1 LSVNVSQKKQFALG
15 FILIILFL
23 VVIEGGARAHE
34 FFNAPCDFIDTEPMK
49 KIDYF
54 SLRQI
59 CSDFNLIAYENS
71 AITLIAPNQNYP
83 TININSD
90 SFRGSEI
97 QEIKSESHY
106 RIFVIGGSTIFGAG
120 STSDETTIPALLQ
133 KRFNELEQ
141 DFDIEVV
148 NAGIVSANSISE
160 KFYIENYLLEF
171 NPDLLIIYDG
181 WNDSEDRILDEK
193 LVIDEEN
200 NNKSFLKFQNFP
212 YYRTPFVIYDILNS
226 QNQEKTYPQENDDKT
241 EQLISSWSSRWDTI
255 CKSGIENNYKT
266 ILTVQ
271 PIVGSG
277 NKILTAEEKTFL
289 SETKI
294 HSEVIN
300 TINGMG
306 DALSE
311 IKSCNKTLD
320 LRNVFENIN
329 EQVYVDRGHLSD
341 FGNKIIA
348 DQLFNLSLPTV
359 LDDLQNSSSGYLIQ
373 EKIRD

>member
-1 LSVNVSQKKQFALG
+1 MSVNVSQKKQFALG
-15 FILIILFL
+15 FILIVLFL
-23 VVIEGGARAHE
+23 IVIEGGARAYE
-34 FFNAPCDFIDTEPMK
+34 FFNLDCHFIDTEPMK

-59 CSDFNLIAYENS
+59 CLDFNLIAYENS
-71 AITLIAPNQNYP
+71 SIMLIAPNQNSL

-90 SFRGSEI
+90 GFRGPEI

-120 STSDETTIPALLQ
+120 STSDVTTIPALLQ
-133 KRFNELEQ
+133 KKFNELEQ
-141 DFDIEVV
+141 DFDIEVI

-193 LVIDEEN
+193 RVINEEN
-200 NNKSFLKFQNFP
+200 NSESFFKFRNFP
-212 YYRTPFVIYDILNS
+212 YYRTPFVVYDIFNS

-277 NKILTAEEKTFL
+277 NKMLTAEEKTFL

-306 DALSE
+306 DVLSK
-311 IKSCNKTLD
+311 IKSCDKTQD

-341 FGNKIIA
+341 FGNEIIA
-348 DQLFNLSLPTV
+348 DQLFNLSLPIV
-359 LDDLQNSSSGYLIQ
+359 LDDLQNLSSEYVIQ

>member
-1 LSVNVSQKKQFALG
+1 MSVNVSQKKQFALG
-15 FILIILFL
+15 FILIISFL
-23 VVIEGGARAHE
+23 IVIEGGARAHE
-34 FFNAPCDFIDTEPMK
+34 FFNLDCNFIDTEPMK

-59 CSDFNLIAYENS
+59 CLDFNLIAYENS
-71 AITLIAPNQNYP
+71 VITLIAPNQNHP

-90 SFRGSEI
+90 GFRGPEI
-97 QEIKSESHY
+97 QEIKSEFHY

-141 DFDIEVV
+141 DFDIEVI

-200 NNKSFLKFQNFP
+200 NSESFFKFRNFP
-212 YYRTPFVIYDILNS
+212 YYRTPFVIYEILNS
-226 QNQEKTYPQENDDKT
+226 QNQETTYPQKNDDKT
-241 EQLISSWSSRWDTI
+241 EQLISSWSSRWDAV
-255 CKSGIENNYKT
+255 CKYGIENNYKT

-294 HSEVIN
+294 HPEVIN

-306 DALSE
+306 DTLSE
-311 IKSCNKTLD
+311 IKSCNKTQD
-320 LRNVFENIN
+320 LRNVFENTN
-329 EQVYVDRGHLSD
+329 EQVYIDRGHLSD
-341 FGNKIIA
+341 FGNDIIA
-348 DQLFNLSLPTV
+348 DQLFNLSLPAV
-359 LDDLQNSSSGYLIQ
+359 LDDLQNSSSGYIIQ

>member
-1 LSVNVSQKKQFALG
+1 MSVNVSQKKQFALG
-15 FILIILFL
+15 FILIISFL
-23 VVIEGGARAHE
+23 IVIEGGARAHE
-34 FFNAPCDFIDTEPMK
+34 FFNLDCNFIDTEPMK

-59 CSDFNLIAYENS
+59 CLDFNLIAYENS
-71 AITLIAPNQNYP
+71 VITLIAPNQNHP

-90 SFRGSEI
+90 GFRGPEI
-97 QEIKSESHY
+97 QEIKSEFHY

-141 DFDIEVV
+141 DFDIEVI

-160 KFYIENYLLEF
+160 KLYIENYLLEF

-200 NNKSFLKFQNFP
+200 NSESFFKFRNFP
-212 YYRTPFVIYDILNS
+212 YYRTPFVIYEILNS
-226 QNQEKTYPQENDDKT
+226 QNQETTYPQKNDDKT
-241 EQLISSWSSRWDTI
+241 EQLISSWSSRWDAV
-255 CKSGIENNYKT
+255 CKYGIENNYKT

-311 IKSCNKTLD
+311 IKSCNKTQD
-320 LRNVFENIN
+320 LRNVFENTN
-329 EQVYVDRGHLSD
+329 EQVYIDRGHLSD
-341 FGNKIIA
+341 FGNDIIA
-348 DQLFNLSLPTV
+348 DQLFNLSLPAV
-359 LDDLQNSSSGYLIQ
+359 LDDLQNSSSGYIIQ

>member
-1 LSVNVSQKKQFALG
+1 
-15 FILIILFL
+15 
-23 VVIEGGARAHE
+23 
-34 FFNAPCDFIDTEPMK
+34 M
-49 KIDYF
+49 
-54 SLRQI
+54 
-59 CSDFNLIAYENS
+59 
-71 AITLIAPNQNYP
+71 LIAPNQNSL

-90 SFRGSEI
+90 GFRGPEI

-120 STSDETTIPALLQ
+120 STSDVTTIPALLQ
-133 KRFNELEQ
+133 KKFNELEQ
-141 DFDIEVV
+141 DFDIEVI

-193 LVIDEEN
+193 RVINEEN
-200 NNKSFLKFQNFP
+200 NSESFFKFRNFP
-212 YYRTPFVIYDILNS
+212 YYRTPFVVYDIFNS

-277 NKILTAEEKTFL
+277 NKMLTAEEKTFL

-311 IKSCNKTLD
+311 IKSCSKTQD

-341 FGNKIIA
+341 FGNEIIA
-348 DQLFNLSLPTV
+348 DQLFNLSLPAV
-359 LDDLQNSSSGYLIQ
+359 LDDLQNLSSEYVIQ

>member
-1 LSVNVSQKKQFALG
+1 MSVNVSQKKQFALG
-15 FILIILFL
+15 FILIISFL
-23 VVIEGGARAHE
+23 IVIEGGARAHE
-34 FFNAPCDFIDTEPMK
+34 FFNLDCNFIDTEPMK

-59 CSDFNLIAYENS
+59 CLDFNLIAYENS
-71 AITLIAPNQNYP
+71 SIMLIAPNQNSL

-90 SFRGSEI
+90 GFRGPEI

-120 STSDETTIPALLQ
+120 STSDVTTIPALLQ
-133 KRFNELEQ
+133 KKFNELEQ
-141 DFDIEVV
+141 DFDIEVI

-200 NNKSFLKFQNFP
+200 NNESFLKFQNFP
-212 YYRTPFVIYDILNS
+212 YYRTPFVIYEILNS

-277 NKILTAEEKTFL
+277 NKMLTAEEKTFL

-306 DALSE
+306 DVLSK
-311 IKSCNKTLD
+311 IKSCDKTQD

-341 FGNKIIA
+341 FGNEIIA
-348 DQLFNLSLPTV
+348 DQLFNLSLPIV
-359 LDDLQNSSSGYLIQ
+359 LDDLQNLSSEYVIQ

>member
-1 LSVNVSQKKQFALG
+1 MSVNVSQKKQFALG
-15 FILIILFL
+15 FILIISFL
-23 VVIEGGARAHE
+23 IVIEGGARAHE
-34 FFNAPCDFIDTEPMK
+34 FFNLDCNFIDTEPMK

-59 CSDFNLIAYENS
+59 CLDFNLIAYENS
-71 AITLIAPNQNYP
+71 SIMLIAPNQNSL

-90 SFRGSEI
+90 GFRGPEI

-120 STSDETTIPALLQ
+120 STSDVTTIPALLQ
-133 KRFNELEQ
+133 KKFNELEQ
-141 DFDIEVV
+141 DFDIEVI

-193 LVIDEEN
+193 RVINEEN
-200 NNKSFLKFQNFP
+200 NSESFFKFRNFP
-212 YYRTPFVIYDILNS
+212 YYRTPFVVYDIFNS

-311 IKSCNKTLD
+311 IKSCSKTQD

-341 FGNKIIA
+341 FGNEIIA
-348 DQLFNLSLPTV
+348 DQLFNLSLPIV
-359 LDDLQNSSSGYLIQ
+359 LDDLQNLSSEYVIQ